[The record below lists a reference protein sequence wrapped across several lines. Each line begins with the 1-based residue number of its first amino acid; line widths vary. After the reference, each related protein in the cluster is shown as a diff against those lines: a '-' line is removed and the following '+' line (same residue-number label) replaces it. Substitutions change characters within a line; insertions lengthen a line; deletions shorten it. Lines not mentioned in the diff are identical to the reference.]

1 MRMIDTYLDEI
12 LYGQLKAVN
21 MPYRFIKQ
29 IQEDIRCR
37 MLSCLHYWQ
46 DREACK
52 AILFVSLEEAL
63 FYEPSDAK
71 EGVREFVVTTIRNSM
86 LEIAA
91 SDDCRKVKLS
101 EPLSNRQI
109 FEITSEAAAY
119 FNKYDMDTLA
129 KEAEE
134 IRAAENVYTIAMQ
147 KYPLAWE
154 ILYKAAN
161 ITGNSMDIDLKYTL
175 ESKED
180 LRKHK
185 DSEFRTVVCNGY
197 TLEFDEGL
205 REAIGEVLAGVAC
218 CFYADCFKM
227 VSRNFEKVLHV
238 LQILLENEKVFC
250 TVNYYISCDHIEK
263 RGNILRAAHNGK
275 EVVLNMKQEGMPAR
289 IKECIDRMMGEN

>member
-1 MRMIDTYLDEI
+1 
-12 LYGQLKAVN
+12 
-21 MPYRFIKQ
+21 
-29 IQEDIRCR
+29 

-46 DREACK
+46 DREARK

-101 EPLSNRQI
+101 EPLSKSQI

-134 IRAAENVYTIAMQ
+134 IGAAENVYTLAMK

-263 RGNILRAAHNGK
+263 RERILRAAHNGK